1 MALSAVMVIAATG
14 CGKEN
19 KGKDVTTS
27 GQENNGKEKTTNSDA
42 LIGQWINYSAVKA
55 GVDTWTLQFNKD
67 GSGVESFSSGAPDRS
82 FTWTLKGSALTW
94 VMKGENVLATFDGEA
109 IVVNLDAHYCYLFLK
124 KGDEGLGEEA
134 NRKNLIGSWIGSVH
148 DDESGATGMF
158 TYVFGED
165 GKGTYT
171 EETSYDD
178 GRPSETEST
187 PFTWTLTSVKLELKY
202 SEHDYE
208 ATCYNGKN
216 ELYHRGLRFTKK

>member
-27 GQENNGKEKTTNSDA
+27 GQENNGKDETTNSDA

-109 IVVNLDAHYCYLFLK
+109 IVVNLDAHYCNLFLK
-124 KGDEGLGEEA
+124 KGDEGLGEET
-134 NRKNLIGSWIGSVH
+134 NRKNLIGSWIGSDR
-148 DDESGATGMF
+148 DDDKGAT
-158 TYVFGED
+158 YRVSYIFGED
-165 GKGTYT
+165 GKVEYT
-171 EETSYDD
+171 QKTSYKD
-178 GRPSETEST
+178 GSSSEESK
-187 PFTWTLTSVKLELKY
+187 TLTWSLTGVKLELERSK
-202 SEHDYE
+202 SDRK
-208 ATCYNGKN
+208 ATCYNGKKW
-216 ELYHRGLRFTKK
+216 LYLDGLKLTKE